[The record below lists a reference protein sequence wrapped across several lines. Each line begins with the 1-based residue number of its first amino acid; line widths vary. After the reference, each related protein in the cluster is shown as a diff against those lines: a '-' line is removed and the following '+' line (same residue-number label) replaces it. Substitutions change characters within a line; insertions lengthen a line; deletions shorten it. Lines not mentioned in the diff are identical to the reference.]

1 MAAGWTV
8 TSANDPRNSRAHVPP
23 ESAASGHVAL
33 FLPSA
38 STNGPQTPA
47 TNRNGETSTRARF
60 HLINRSRTQAAAQG
74 RNRRLRSP
82 FPPTNQEVARSSRAG
97 RTTPHCIRRGV
108 LSPPQDQCGRRFARP
123 PQFESCWAHHSSLH
137 SSRCA
142 QPSSG
147 SVRPSLRS
155 AATVRVVLGAP
166 LLIAFVAV
174 CSALLR
180 ISAAVASLGRYSSSR
195 AGRIKL
201 ISIERVAA
209 GCLSSTP
216 ARRGQVRT
224 RGSLHVVG
232 NDRREFPRQIVD
244 LRLDVTP
251 S

>member
-123 PQFESCWAHHSSLH
+123 LQFESCWAHQTHFNRTCGGGMLEFNSRSPRPSQNQRVAPRSRER
-137 SSRCA
+137 SSRV
-142 QPSSG
+142 PSANRG
-147 SVRPSLRS
+147 PSPRCHAL
-155 AATVRVVLGAP
+155 VK
-166 LLIAFVAV
+166 AFALFLP
-174 CSALLR
+174 LLR
-180 ISAAVASLGRYSSSR
+180 IGY
-195 AGRIKL
+195 
-201 ISIERVAA
+201 
-209 GCLSSTP
+209 
-216 ARRGQVRT
+216 
-224 RGSLHVVG
+224 HV
-232 NDRREFPRQIVD
+232 
-244 LRLDVTP
+244 L
-251 S
+251 